1 VLSGAVVCHFG
12 QNVFTLGPGQDCVYA
27 GDEER
32 HHERGGEEGHKA
44 KGDEEGSKARGIVV
58 SVEEGVLKLK
68 SGDRTA
74 TLRAAPDNKL
84 ARHEI
89 AQLSPGDVV
98 TVTWVAREGEKW
110 VTDVS
115 GKGTLVGTVTRIEEN
130 TITVTPEGGKPQKFI
145 PPWIG
150 GMPADGGG
158 PDKGVVAKIR
168 KQKVGSKV
176 KLTWD
181 LVEGK
186 RVVDIE
192 VVD

>member
-1 VLSGAVVCHFG
+1 
-12 QNVFTLGPGQDCVYA
+12 
-27 GDEER
+27 
-32 HHERGGEEGHKA
+32 
-44 KGDEEGSKARGIVV
+44 
-58 SVEEGVLKLK
+58 
-68 SGDRTA
+68 
-74 TLRAAPDNKL
+74 
-84 ARHEI
+84 
-89 AQLSPGDVV
+89 V
-98 TVTWVAREGEKW
+98 TVTWVSREGEKW

-115 GKGTLVGTVTRIEEN
+115 GKGTLVGTVTRIEEHN
-130 TITVTPEGGKPQKFI
+130 ITVTPEGGKPQQFR

-158 PDKGVVAKIR
+158 PDKGVLAKIR

-192 VVD
+192 GVE